1 MNILCH
7 SCSYR
12 DKINEITHPKCDVMW
27 VGVSLK
33 KCMTP
38 QNALSPSSSS
48 GNLLTKIEKAYT
60 EATYYRTNI
69 LKCAPIDTTGK
80 LRYPTNQ
87 EMENC
92 YPFLKE
98 EIQNTNPKI
107 VFLLGGL
114 VSKFVLN
121 KLNIP
126 FNRLP
131 ADYQYQEH
139 LINGI
144 KYVAV
149 HHPSYINVYKRH
161 TENRYIESIVKL
173 IKNCIDNKM
182 NLELPANPQLCEMI
196 KLVIPS
202 SKYQRTFIS
211 AVKEIKQLQGF
222 ISPSVKQFA
231 DYDLEKLENDFDNYI
246 VSPLIDTMNGVNLPQ
261 GFVPA
266 TEFWIIKDEKFAG
279 RICLRHH
286 LTEFMAKYIGHIGYM
301 VVPSFRK
308 QGIAKTALKYILQEA
323 YKMSL
328 SEVLIIC
335 EEDNDISKHM
345 LINAMNNFGGYED
358 TPQEKSG
365 KKMLRYWIK
374 TIA

>member
-7 SCSYR
+7 SCSYN

-121 KLNIP
+121 KLNVP

-182 NLELPANPQLCEMI
+182 NLELPANPQLSDFQQYI
-196 KLVIPS
+196 KHMKTIRNFNTTDCFYECCLFAEECGEV
-202 SKYQRTFIS
+202 IS
-211 AVKEIKQLQGF
+211 AVRKNTHGGSIGSGSSKGNIGEEL
-222 ISPSVKQFA
+222 A
-231 DYDLEKLENDFDNYI
+231 DVFMYVCSLANIFNIDLE
-246 VSPLIDTMNGVNLPQ
+246 T
-261 GFVPA
+261 A
-266 TEFWIIKDEKFAG
+266 
-279 RICLRHH
+279 
-286 LTEFMAKYIGHIGYM
+286 
-301 VVPSFRK
+301 FRK
-308 QGIAKTALKYILQEA
+308 K
-323 YKMSL
+323 
-328 SEVLIIC
+328 
-335 EEDNDISKHM
+335 EEKN
-345 LINAMNNFGGYED
+345 
-358 TPQEKSG
+358 
-365 KKMLRYWIK
+365 KKRVWKKL
-374 TIA
+374 